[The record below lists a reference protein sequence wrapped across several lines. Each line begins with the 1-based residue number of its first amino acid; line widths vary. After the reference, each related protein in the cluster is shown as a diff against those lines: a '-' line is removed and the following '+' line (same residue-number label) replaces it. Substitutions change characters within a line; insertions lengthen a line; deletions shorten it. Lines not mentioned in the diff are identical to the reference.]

1 MEVGVGVKVWLGVE
15 EDGDTRAPFRLES
28 LGNKGIEESN
38 SLLIYRFLKV
48 VSAFAKVTANET
60 LY

>member
-1 MEVGVGVKVWLGVE
+1 MEVGVGVEVWLGVE
-15 EDGDTRAPFRLES
+15 EDGDTRAPFRLAS

-48 VSAFAKVTANET
+48 VSDFAKVTANET